1 MCTLSNQRGFA
12 TEPKTSNW
20 IQSNSANLHISLN
33 TNLNLVLNLTILD
46 LVSPITFRMKMYPS
60 DTDVCLLAMNC
71 NFQLTVIRP
80 GPVHVL
86 GAHLHMDHYNF
97 EIF

>member
-46 LVSPITFRMKMYPS
+46 LVMKMYPS
-60 DTDVCLLAMNC
+60 DTDLCLLAMNC
-71 NFQLTVIRP
+71 DFQLTVI
-80 GPVHVL
+80 
-86 GAHLHMDHYNF
+86 HL
-97 EIF
+97 